1 MVRKHVTVKGWVQGV
16 FFRATVRERALAGGL
31 TGWVENTLN
40 GNVEAV
46 VEGDEEELAKLIRWC
61 HKGPPGAVVKEVR
74 VRTEEYT
81 GEFSTF
87 SIKYRGW

>member
-1 MVRKHVTVKGWVQGV
+1 MVRKHVVIKGWVQGV
-16 FFRATVRERALAGGL
+16 FFRATVRERALARGL

-46 VEGDEEELAKLIRWC
+46 FEGDEEELENLIRWC

-74 VRTEEYT
+74 VRTEAYT